1 MANELAKIVVAAG
14 VALVAGLV
22 VGGMGPRAELRAL
35 QVRMDAMQEVDC
47 GPNRLPAEL
56 AGVLQGRPWEDGAS
70 PAPTPRP
77 RRNEPQPETEP
88 ASSTEPAPS
97 GDGAE
102 VVIVGED
109 GRERILSEED
119 RDEVVENLD
128 MAREAIEIRNR
139 QAWRALD
146 EQVNPT
152 PKQRA
157 RIETAVADMNAEL
170 VNVADAL
177 VQTVEGGEPP
187 ERRDMMV
194 FAADALETMI
204 ATEDAIYNSLTPEQL
219 LDVDDKVL
227 DPTSYV
233 DASVVDVLQSLED
246 L

>member
-56 AGVLQGRPWEDGAS
+56 AGVLQGRPWEDGAPPS
-70 PAPTPRP
+70 PRTGRTEPEREEEPEPVGRPPRP
-77 RRNEPQPETEP
+77 
-88 ASSTEPAPS
+88 SS
-97 GDGAE
+97 DGAE
-102 VVIVGED
+102 VVVVGED
-109 GRERILSEED
+109 GRERILTED
-119 RDEVVENLD
+119 DREEVVENLD

-146 EQVNPT
+146 EQVRPT
-152 PKQRA
+152 PEQRA

-204 ATEDAIYNSLTPEQL
+204 ATEDAIYNSLTPEQR